1 MSRREK
7 LAILRIRAKSL
18 HGRAVVVER
27 AFTNAT
33 MVRRATSVRA
43 AIEAELERLDTA
55 GADPLPSLK
64 AFLPGPAS
72 LLKDLETVLHRDGP
86 NARPADV
93 RVGSPAPQRK
103 RRSVES

>member
-27 AFTNAT
+27 AFTNAG
-33 MVRRATSVRA
+33 MIRRAASVRA
-43 AIEAELERLDTA
+43 AIEAELERLDVA

-64 AFLPGPAS
+64 AFLPGPAA
-72 LLKDLETVLHRDGP
+72 LLKELETILHRDGP
-86 NARPADV
+86 NARSVDV
-93 RVGSPAPQRK
+93 RVGPPAPQRK